1 MNHYD
6 HVCWL
11 QPLHS
16 GLLGT
21 HISMHSI
28 LFPPLLSQLSSE
40 PVHPLSSSPHLQHP
54 WWSISSLTSSWT
66 GITSRPHGNR
76 TCQTFGKPKSIP
88 ASTIWGQL
96 SQPISGNN
104 RIWLSLGLPHYI
116 PKVHSKFR
124 PVLTCAFGTVFSPS
138 PMRKNENN
146 AF

>member
-1 MNHYD
+1 MIMFVGFNLCTL
-6 HVCWL
+6 VF
-11 QPLHS
+11 
-16 GLLGT
+16 LGHT
-21 HISMHSI
+21 SPCIPFSSR
-28 LFPPLLSQLSSE
+28 LFFRSFSSE

-138 PMRKNENN
+138 PMRKNENK